1 MPPSPTTTNLP
12 GELCHGIIKFSHV
25 ILFLSDPSPILA
37 LPCPF
42 LLESRVGEMERASVM
57 YSVAVAVVM
66 RLRQLVCHAVA
77 ALLQ

>member
-1 MPPSPTTTNLP
+1 
-12 GELCHGIIKFSHV
+12 
-25 ILFLSDPSPILA
+25 
-37 LPCPF
+37 
-42 LLESRVGEMERASVM
+42 MERASVM